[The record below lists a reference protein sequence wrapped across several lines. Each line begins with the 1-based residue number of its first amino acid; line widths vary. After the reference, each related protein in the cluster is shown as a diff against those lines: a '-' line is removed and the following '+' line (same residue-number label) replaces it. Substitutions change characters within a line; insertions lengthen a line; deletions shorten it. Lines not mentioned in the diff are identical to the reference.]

1 MNKIN
6 TEKFF
11 NNFNLNKNPNP
22 ITLNLN
28 EPIKLNLT
36 EHKNIFKLNDKINN
50 NLVNITYNNEI
61 ISPVPQLITLKNQN
75 ILNTKIEAEAAVTPS
90 ALYPISGSAPNPA
103 IPSYPPIPPCSPSL
117 PCTPFPPTG
126 RCHSLEEWVAPP
138 LPASGGVSLG
148 RERGEDGMRGVGGSA
163 LATAAHPPATAASHP
178 SSLEGEGDILNNK
191 TINLYSYINILSY
204 FNSKSAN
211 NQFNFYNFK
220 KSNNSLINF
229 HDAINIINLT
239 FLSIG
244 CLISKPK
251 FKIVYT
257 IDNLEE
263 NYSNSY
269 LSVKNNNKK
278 IIIQL
283 FYYIRF
289 RKRLNKKLSEGRGGS
304 APAGHSDKNKSTRL
318 LNKNIYQKYWNKI
331 NNLTDFLSYIFSC
344 EVELDL
350 IRLNK
355 PYYNS
360 NILVQH
366 LALKSYKNRF
376 VRLVSRLF
384 RKMNI
389 FHNKTKNLNN
399 LRQLYIFNLL
409 DILNINY
416 SNSLDSFPSFVSG
429 IHIKLGGRTF
439 KQKIIP
445 KKTVKQIQKGVLS
458 DEKVKF
464 IEKSRFTG
472 KTRRGSFSFTV
483 ILGHIL

>member
-6 TEKFF
+6 IEKFF
-11 NNFNLNKNPNP
+11 NNFNLIKNPNP
-22 ITLNLN
+22 ITINLN
-28 EPIKLNLT
+28 DPIKLNLT

-50 NLVNITYNNEI
+50 NLVNIIYNNEI
-61 ISPVPQLITLKNQN
+61 VYPVPQLKTLNNQN
-75 ILNTKIEAEAAVTPS
+75 ILNTKIVEDSPSIPPLGLRSQGLPWRSPS
-90 ALYPISGSAPNPA
+90 A
-103 IPSYPPIPPCSPSL
+103 IPPYPQGSES
-117 PCTPFPPTG
+117 
-126 RCHSLEEWVAPP
+126 
-138 LPASGGVSLG
+138 
-148 RERGEDGMRGVGGSA
+148 RG
-163 LATAAHPPATAASHP
+163 
-178 SSLEGEGDILNNK
+178 GEGDRLNNK

-220 KSNNSLINF
+220 KSNNSLFSF
-229 HDAINIINLT
+229 HDAIKIINLT

-263 NYSNSY
+263 NYNNSY

-289 RKRLNKKLSEGRGGS
+289 RKILNKKLSD
-304 APAGHSDKNKSTRL
+304 SDKNKFKSTWL

-409 DILNINY
+409 NILNINY

-472 KTRRGSFSFTV
+472 KTRRGSYSFTV
-483 ILGHIL
+483 TLGHIL